1 MSGAGESQPIVS
13 DAGRPGSRPT
23 PAGRHWRLA
32 PRKRRGHP
40 ELRSTEAENGVL
52 AGLTPLEQNKNIGF
66 IRSIWNSIM
75 PAVQIPSA
83 PEDEAACLEAAVNQ
97 AIEACDGDL
106 RATIRALI
114 LANEFLETQ
123 ISAGY
128 ARGLHIHSGVAAR
141 KPSSP

>member
-1 MSGAGESQPIVS
+1 MFA
-13 DAGRPGSRPT
+13 
-23 PAGRHWRLA
+23 A
-32 PRKRRGHP
+32 P
-40 ELRSTEAENGVL
+40 
-52 AGLTPLEQNKNIGF
+52 
-66 IRSIWNSIM
+66 
-75 PAVQIPSA
+75 IPSA
-83 PEDEAACLEAAVNQ
+83 PEDEAACLEVAVNQ

-128 ARGLHIHSGVAAR
+128 GRGLHIHPGVTAR